1 MRVSRA
7 TSGII
12 ILVVLARGVGSGLDL
27 SSSVAGAAAASGRL
41 AGLEDG
47 AGNSNA
53 NEGCER
59 DDRLVEDRD
68 IDFCQERGAYLEEE
82 HLVKRSVE

>member
-27 SSSVAGAAAASGRL
+27 SSRVAGAATSSGRL
-41 AGLEDG
+41 AGLDG

-59 DDRLVEDRD
+59 DDRLVEGQLSR
-68 IDFCQERGAYLEEE
+68 QRY
-82 HLVKRSVE
+82 